1 MVLGCRSVILEIKRM
16 LDGQRQQWVEEHA
29 QRLKKLFE
37 KWQQPLGIDDSEY
50 TEYLRTELINCC
62 EDELLR
68 ELIESM

>member
-1 MVLGCRSVILEIKRM
+1 M
-16 LDGQRQQWVEEHA
+16 LDGQKQEWAEEQA

-37 KWQQPLGIDDSEY
+37 QWQQPLGIDDSEY
-50 TEYLRTELINCC
+50 TEYLRAELINCC